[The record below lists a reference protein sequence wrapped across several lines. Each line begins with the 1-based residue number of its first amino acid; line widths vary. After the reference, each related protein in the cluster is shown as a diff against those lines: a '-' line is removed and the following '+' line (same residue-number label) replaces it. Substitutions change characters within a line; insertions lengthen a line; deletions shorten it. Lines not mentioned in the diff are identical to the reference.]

1 MEARKENRIILFL
14 SQSVLS
20 CPSSSTG
27 YVESPYSIAFLCD
40 FCSTFFAS
48 SFFLLLSYVIFCT
61 QCNVH
66 VLLHTFFLC
75 MLAAC
80 PFFGAPLWQELK
92 KEMLPFDAPSIVV
105 IVRRIFHPLFCPFN
119 SLETGFAFLL
129 LLQCVIKSNQVL
141 CFLLEL
147 FHTIACFLQ

>member
-1 MEARKENRIILFL
+1 MEARKENRIILL
-14 SQSVLS
+14 ISQSVLS

-48 SFFLLLSYVIFCT
+48 SFFLLLSCVIFCT

-75 MLAAC
+75 MPAAC

-105 IVRRIFHPLFCPFN
+105 IVRRIFLFFALLIFRNWIRFSVTSSMCDQAQLG
-119 SLETGFAFLL
+119 SLFF
-129 LLQCVIKSNQVL
+129 
-141 CFLLEL
+141 LEL